1 MELTAAA
8 VWLNTVFAEFDLTF
22 TRAVHG
28 LYEVAGGFFTPFFSF
43 ISILGKAGIFLILL
57 SFVLV
62 YFVKTRR
69 FGAAMLIGVA
79 MGAVFT
85 NLWLKVVIAR
95 PRPYLFDE
103 YRQLWQLVGMKTE
116 SDFCFPS
123 GHTCAAFAA
132 STAVF
137 WTGKKRVSWTA
148 FIFGILMGISRIY
161 LVVHYPTDVVGG
173 IIIGFLAGSLGALF
187 AAHLPNSFYRKKPKD
202 VNEINDVTAV

>member
-57 SFVLV
+57 SFVLM

-103 YRQLWQLVGMKTE
+103 
-116 SDFCFPS
+116 S
-123 GHTCAAFAA
+123 G
-132 STAVF
+132 
-137 WTGKKRVSWTA
+137 
-148 FIFGILMGISRIY
+148 
-161 LVVHYPTDVVGG
+161 
-173 IIIGFLAGSLGALF
+173 
-187 AAHLPNSFYRKKPKD
+187 
-202 VNEINDVTAV
+202 